1 MSACVVSGAL
11 EIMTRLVNNNNNN
24 NNNYNNDSSLIIKK
38 YKMQCVM
45 MT

>member
-1 MSACVVSGAL
+1 MSACVVSGSL
-11 EIMTRLVNNNNNN
+11 ESMTRLVNNNNNN
-24 NNNYNNDSSLIIKK
+24 NNNNSSLIIKK

>member
-1 MSACVVSGAL
+1 MSACVVPGSL
-11 EIMTRLVNNNNNN
+11 DIMTRLVNNNNNN
-24 NNNYNNDSSLIIKK
+24 NNNNSSLIIKK

>member
-1 MSACVVSGAL
+1 MSACVVSGSL
-11 EIMTRLVNNNNNN
+11 ESMTRLVNNNNNN
-24 NNNYNNDSSLIIKK
+24 NNNSSLIIKK